1 MVMKIVGNIGTQRVE
16 FNTYKNNYDVRR
28 ETATQLLASLMTN
41 RDFIMSE
48 GGRAQAI
55 EMAVV
60 YADSL
65 IERLNKQQ

>member
-1 MVMKIVGNIGTQRVE
+1 MIIEGNIGTQRVNL
-16 FNTYKNNYDVRR
+16 NTRKNSYEVRR
-28 ETATQLLASLMTN
+28 EMATQLLASLMTN
-41 RDFIMSE
+41 RDFIMAV
-48 GGRAQAI
+48 GGMAQAI

>member
-1 MVMKIVGNIGTQRVE
+1 MIIEGNIGTQRVE
-16 FNTYKNNYDVRR
+16 INTRKNSYEVRR
-28 ETATQLLASLMTN
+28 EMATQFLASLMTN

-48 GGRAQAI
+48 GGKAQAI

-65 IERLNKQQ
+65 IERLNKQR